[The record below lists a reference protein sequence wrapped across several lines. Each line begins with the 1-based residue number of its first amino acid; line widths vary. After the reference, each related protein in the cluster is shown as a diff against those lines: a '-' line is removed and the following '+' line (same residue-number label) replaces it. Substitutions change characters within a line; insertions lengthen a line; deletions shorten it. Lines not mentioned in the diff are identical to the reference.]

1 MPKVLLVEDDEM
13 LHGMYTQKFKNQGYD
28 VVSAYNG
35 ADGVKL
41 AESEHPDIILLDVIM
56 PKMDGF
62 VALKKI
68 RKGETTAKI
77 PVVLLTNLGQEEDVR
92 KGRELGAND
101 YFIKAN
107 HTPQEVVDKVK
118 ALLSN

>member
-13 LHGMYTQKFKNQGYD
+13 LHGMYTQKFKNQGYE

-41 AESEHPDIILLDVIM
+41 AETEHPAIILLDVIM

-68 RKGETTAKI
+68 RKGETTSKI

-118 ALLSN
+118 ALLNQ